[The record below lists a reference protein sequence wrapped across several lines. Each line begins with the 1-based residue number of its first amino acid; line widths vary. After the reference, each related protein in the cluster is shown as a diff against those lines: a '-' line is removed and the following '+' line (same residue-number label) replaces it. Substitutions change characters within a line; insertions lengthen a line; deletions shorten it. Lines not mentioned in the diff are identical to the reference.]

1 MEICDTGATHI
12 FVPKNREK
20 IEFQH
25 LFSRNEERK
34 TLKKCTNW

>member
-20 IEFQH
+20 IRVSTFIFHE
-25 LFSRNEERK
+25 
-34 TLKKCTNW
+34 